1 MRVTFAE
8 IGGITTRY
16 FHWGESYPLLL
27 LHGAG
32 VSADTW
38 MRNIDALGADFRV
51 LAPDTLGHGF
61 TGNGDYREGPP
72 APFVI
77 EHLKAF
83 VDHMKLDRFSV
94 AGSSYGAVMA
104 ILLYFEMRERI
115 EKLVL
120 VSSGSSTLS
129 EEEGLKV
136 RKESFANGIS
146 AIADPTLASCRK
158 RMENIFYDPAAVPD
172 ELIFMQLTMYALP
185 GVCEMYEARMKGNMD
200 LEAARPYR
208 VAERLHEIEVPT
220 LMLFGRNDPR
230 VDFAKAE
237 EAAASIA
244 QSRLIGLDK
253 CKHHPHV
260 EHPQQFNALVR
271 QFLTGTVLEDLDASG
286 VAAS

>member
-1 MRVTFAE
+1 MRVTFTE
-8 IGGITTRY
+8 IGGIPTRY
-16 FHWGESYPLLL
+16 FYEGDGNPLLL

-38 MRNIDALGADFRV
+38 MRNIDPLAADFRV

-77 EHLKAF
+77 KHLKAF

-94 AGSSYGAVMA
+94 AGSSFGAVMA

-115 EKLVL
+115 DKMVL

-129 EEEGLKV
+129 EEAGLKV

-146 AIADPTLASCRK
+146 AIADPTLESCRK
-158 RMENIFYDPAAVPD
+158 RMENIFYDPATVPP

-185 GVCEMYEARMKGNMD
+185 GVREMYEARMKGNMD
-200 LEAARPYR
+200 LDAARPYR
-208 VAERLHEIEVPT
+208 VAERLSEIKVPT

-237 EAAASIA
+237 VAAASIA
-244 QSRLIGLDK
+244 ESRLIGFDK

-260 EHPQQFNALVR
+260 ERPQQFNALVR
-271 QFLTGTVLEDLDASG
+271 QFLTGKALEDLDASG